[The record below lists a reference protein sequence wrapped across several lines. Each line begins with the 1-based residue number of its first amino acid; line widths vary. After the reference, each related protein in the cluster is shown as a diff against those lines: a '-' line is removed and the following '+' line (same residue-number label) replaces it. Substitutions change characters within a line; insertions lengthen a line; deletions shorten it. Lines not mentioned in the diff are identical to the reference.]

1 MDRSRIMRTVVTALF
16 TALVAA
22 GAFIRIPMVPVPMT
36 LQTFFALVAAA
47 CLPPTMATA
56 SMLVY
61 LFLGTVGLPIFT
73 SGGGLAALLG
83 PTGGYL
89 IGLVPAVLAGSLVMK
104 TSSSIGT
111 RGAAILSV
119 VVTNVLVYLVGL
131 PWLSAS
137 LGLSFTATIA
147 AGLLPYIVGDVVK
160 SVVTVTVAPSVRAR
174 VTDLVSRDDER
185 ETC

>member
-1 MDRSRIMRTVVTALF
+1 MQPCS
-16 TALVAA
+16 
-22 GAFIRIPMVPVPMT
+22 
-36 LQTFFALVAAA
+36 
-47 CLPPTMATA
+47 
-56 SMLVY
+56 
-61 LFLGTVGLPIFT
+61 GLPVAT
-73 SGGGLAALLG
+73 SSASYL
-83 PTGGYL
+83 GGYL

-147 AGLLPYIVGDVVK
+147 AGLLPYIAGDVVK

-174 VTDLVSRDDER
+174 VVDLVSRDDER

>member
-47 CLPPTMATA
+47 CLPPTMATV

-147 AGLLPYIVGDVVK
+147 AGLLPYIAGDVVK

-174 VTDLVSRDDER
+174 VVDLVSRDDER
-185 ETC
+185 EPC